1 VAARQLFS
9 RLPDETM
16 IASAHIAAG
25 AVAATI
31 GGRLSGSAAGRAA
44 AAFAI
49 GVLSHVALD
58 AVPHADYAP
67 LQRATIVWVVLC
79 ESVVMAA
86 LVASIVR
93 RRIARGWLPCL
104 AAGVLG
110 AVLPD
115 AKFGAP
121 LLLSAHAA
129 ERVRAYGDAL
139 HDYFHAPRP
148 PTSLVG
154 WVLEIGATLV
164 LLAILTRFPRTADSP
179 ESSTV
184 PARER
189 DRHT

>member
-1 VAARQLFS
+1 MF
-9 RLPDETM
+9 
-16 IASAHIAAG
+16 ASAHIAAG

-31 GGRLSGSAAGRAA
+31 GGRLAGSAAGRAA

-49 GVLSHVALD
+49 GLLSHVALD

-67 LQRATIVWVVLC
+67 LPRSTIVWVVLC
-79 ESVVMAA
+79 ESVAVSA
-86 LVASIVR
+86 LVACIVR

-121 LLLSAHAA
+121 FLLSPHAA
-129 ERVRAYGDAL
+129 ERVRAYGDAF

-148 PTSLVG
+148 PTPLVG
-154 WVLEIGATLV
+154 WVLEIGAALL
-164 LLAILTRFPRTADSP
+164 LLAILTRFPRSRR
-179 ESSTV
+179 TV
-184 PARER
+184 E
-189 DRHT
+189 